1 VDISKLG
8 ALAAISGMKLDARST
23 KTAPQNITIAQN
35 TANTNTGADV
45 GMNNMTS
52 DLKNQAAQA
61 AQSNASKASG
71 PIKTKGTGSV
81 GTGYG
86 TEGLGTGTGKRGVK
100 GAVVGKPQLSSGNGR
115 TEGLS
120 RDQVLKAMQAYLGK
134 IQSCYER
141 SMLADPNLA
150 GRIDFEWTISPA
162 GGVKNVQIKKNSVAG
177 GEQLGECVVGVIR
190 SIKFPPAT
198 NGEETS
204 PAIGF
209 PFGRL

>member
-23 KTAPQNITIAQN
+23 KTAPQNINIAQN
-35 TANTNTGADV
+35 TATTTTGADV
-45 GMNNMTS
+45 GVSSITNE
-52 DLKNQAAQA
+52 LKTQTEQVAQG
-61 AQSNASKASG
+61 NASKASG
-71 PIKTKGTGSV
+71 PIRTKGSGSV
-81 GTGYG
+81 GTGFG
-86 TEGLGTGTGKRGVK
+86 TAGLGTGTGQRGVK
-100 GAVVGKPQLSSGNGR
+100 GAVVGKPQLSSGSGR

-120 RDQVLKAMQAYLGK
+120 REQVLKAMQPHLGK

-141 SMLADPNLA
+141 SMLSDPNLA
-150 GRIDFEWTISPA
+150 GRIDFEWTIAA
-162 GGVKNVQIKKNSVAG
+162 GGSVKNVIIKKNSVAG

-190 SIKFPPAT
+190 SIKFPQAT
-198 NGEETS
+198 NGEETT